1 MIRWSAMFVLL
12 TGMASAGPV
21 TWSLVNTNF
30 DDGGT
35 ASGFFVFNAD
45 TNTILNWNLNTTGG
59 TALGAFQY
67 VPGDSSAGVFSGVF
81 EFWSNQLYPGC
92 CGFLENRYLMLGV
105 DSPLT
110 NAGGTVNLTPGQFGV
125 LGGAEC
131 LNCNPYRLITTG
143 SVTSSDATI
152 PEPRSLYLLALECVV
167 LAVALRRLRA
177 APARGN
183 RPGLH

>member
-1 MIRWSAMFVLL
+1 MIRWSAMFILL
-12 TGMASAGPV
+12 AGMASAGPV

-35 ASGFFVFNAD
+35 ASGFFVFDAD
-45 TNTILNWNLNTTGG
+45 TNTILNWNLNTTAGSV
-59 TALGAFQY
+59 LGDFQY
-67 VPGDSSAGVFSGVF
+67 IPSDSSAGVFSGVF

-110 NAGGTVNLTPGQFGV
+110 NAGGTVNLTPGQLGQ

-131 LNCNPYRLITTG
+131 LNCDPYRLITTG
-143 SVTSSDATI
+143 SVTSSGPAM
-152 PEPRSLYLLALECVV
+152 PEPRSLYLLVLGCAV
-167 LAVALRRLRA
+167 LAAARHRL
-177 APARGN
+177 
-183 RPGLH
+183 L